1 MDVIFGGVVGKQLP
15 AGVTKGQFVE
25 GLRAPARTTSRT

>member
-15 AGVTKGQFVE
+15 AGVSKDQFVD
-25 GLRAPARTTSRT
+25 GLRAQATTTSRT